1 MGIEHNHTDFP
12 LVKCWVKKNYMQAE
26 AATLPPGER
35 GKGRASQ
42 GVNVAMRYVEDE
54 NGEPVDGYLA
64 QHIRTWARGIWIEIA
79 EKGILRAKWGD
90 MSVEDLK
97 YYHREMRRKFPI
109 LALCEN
115 SWKADQIAIDNYSS
129 WHTSYAPKHTSVK
142 VKQES
147 NVASGICE
155 SVAGACLES
164 DVKLPKEKPK
174 PTFKVVVRFIFH
186 SSATHA
192 KRLVTDSEHPEF
204 ANSLNFAFGNSGNT
218 GTCSISVTYEI
229 HARPLWTC

>member
-1 MGIEHNHTDFP
+1 
-12 LVKCWVKKNYMQAE
+12 MQAE
-26 AATLPPGER
+26 ATTLLPGER

-129 WHTSYAPKHTSVK
+129 WHTSYAPKHNSIK

-147 NVASGICE
+147 NVASGTFTDQIGE
-155 SVAGACLES
+155 SVTGACPEF
-164 DVKLPKEKPK
+164 DVKPSKEKPK
-174 PTFKVVVRFIFH
+174 PTFKVVVRSIFKFI
-186 SSATHA
+186 
-192 KRLVTDSEHPEF
+192 LCHP
-204 ANSLNFAFGNSGNT
+204 
-218 GTCSISVTYEI
+218 C
-229 HARPLWTC
+229 

>member
-1 MGIEHNHTDFP
+1 MGVELNHNDFP
-12 LVKCWVKKNYMQAE
+12 LVKHWVKKIYMQAE
-26 AATLPPGER
+26 DATLPPGER

-54 NGEPVDGYLA
+54 DGEPVDGYLA
-64 QHIRTWARGIWIEIA
+64 QHIRTWARGIWVEIS

-129 WHTSYAPKHTSVK
+129 WHTSYAPKHASAK
-142 VKQES
+142 VKQEN
-147 NVASGICE
+147 NVASVLFTDQIGE
-155 SVAGACLES
+155 SVPGACPEF
-164 DVKLPKEKPK
+164 DVKPPKAKPK
-174 PTFKVVVRFIFH
+174 PTFKVVVRFIF
-186 SSATHA
+186 
-192 KRLVTDSEHPEF
+192 KCHP
-204 ANSLNFAFGNSGNT
+204 
-218 GTCSISVTYEI
+218 C
-229 HARPLWTC
+229 

>member
-1 MGIEHNHTDFP
+1 MSIELKSSDFP
-12 LVKCWVKKNYMQAE
+12 LVKCWVKKVFMQTE

-64 QHIRTWARGIWIEIA
+64 QHIRTWARGIWVEIN

-129 WHTSYAPKHTSVK
+129 WHSSYAPKHSSAK

-147 NVASGICE
+147 NVAGGIFTDEKCE
-155 SVAGACLES
+155 PIAEACLEF
-164 DVKLPKEKPK
+164 DLEQPKEKPK
-174 PTFKVVVRFIFH
+174 LTFKV
-186 SSATHA
+186 AT
-192 KRLVTDSEHPEF
+192 
-204 ANSLNFAFGNSGNT
+204 
-218 GTCSISVTYEI
+218 
-229 HARPLWTC
+229 

>member
-1 MGIEHNHTDFP
+1 MGIELNYSDFP
-12 LVKCWVKKNYMQAE
+12 LVKCWVKKVYMQAE

-90 MSVEDLK
+90 MGVEDLK

-142 VKQES
+142 VKEES
-147 NVASGICE
+147 NVAIGISTDQICE
-155 SVAGACLES
+155 SVAGACLEF
-164 DVKLPKEKPK
+164 DVKPPKEKPKPK
-174 PTFKVVVRFIFH
+174 PTFKVIHIKFILLPPMLNDQQILNTLD
-186 SSATHA
+186 SPTLSILPSATQVILA
-192 KRLVTDSEHPEF
+192 LAVLSQ
-204 ANSLNFAFGNSGNT
+204 
-218 GTCSISVTYEI
+218 
-229 HARPLWTC
+229 

>member
-1 MGIEHNHTDFP
+1 MKDVDESMGIELNHSDFP
-12 LVKCWVKKNYMQAE
+12 LVKCWVKKIYMQTE
-26 AATLPPGER
+26 VATLLPGER

-64 QHIRTWARGIWIEIA
+64 QHIRTWACGIWIQIA

-97 YYHREMRRKFPI
+97 YYHQEMRRKFPI

-115 SWKADQIAIDNYSS
+115 SWKADQIAIDNNSS
-129 WHTSYAPKHTSVK
+129 WHTSYTPKHASVK

-147 NVASGICE
+147 NETCV
-155 SVAGACLES
+155 SVPGARSEF
-164 DVKLPKEKPK
+164 DVEPPKEKKPK
-174 PTFKVVVRFIFH
+174 PTFKVRHFIFQVH
-186 SSATHA
+186 SPATHA
-192 KRLVTDSEHPEF
+192 K
-204 ANSLNFAFGNSGNT
+204 
-218 GTCSISVTYEI
+218 
-229 HARPLWTC
+229 